1 MIERKIKN
9 FKKELAIINWVEGF
23 NKQKVLIRDES
34 NNAYLNKSNRKFIFF
49 HKGIFPYSKNGTLD
63 INIEGSQYYIKSSDF
78 KEPVNKNFTQIPCE
92 SACDVDTFTKGN
104 LNRRKLF
111 RMFFFDK
118 SERTHIFHHK
128 LEFPKYDGKI
138 PWAFEC
144 TRVQVKNKRYDIIQ
158 HKHNNQSYI
167 IIENLDPVSYSNFKK
182 DSYSIQ
188 KGIGFLIGY
197 MPGGENY
204 IFSGDNFVYQRL
216 SRKALKSIYHPVTSN
231 PYSFTLLHDQ
241 RKIAERYE
249 SILTVIPASV
259 ISNFVNKIHD
269 SEELSVAIIFLMEVA
284 SLSSVVSM
292 PGVFSVILE
301 SFANIII
308 NEQKI
313 RQSLITDEELAKE
326 IIDELN
332 LVIDKNASKMHSD
345 AAIKIRRRVAAIN
358 QPVNTKKIS
367 NAMKLREPFDQL
379 GISLSNLDEKA
390 IDYRNDLLHGN
401 ILMHDE
407 TKRTSKEIDNRMI
420 YVSAKLYT
428 LISKLILKYCG
439 YNGYVINHAKFYDLD
454 GIFGEIDFFE
464 KI

>member
-1 MIERKIKN
+1 MIKRKIKN
-9 FKKELAIINWVEGF
+9 FTKELTIIDWVEGF
-23 NKQKVLIRDES
+23 NKQKVFVGDNS
-34 NNAYLNKSNRKFIFF
+34 NEAYLNKSNGDFHFF
-49 HKGIFPYSKNGTLD
+49 YKGIFPYSKNGMLD
-63 INIEGSQYYIKSSDF
+63 FNIEGTQYYIKSSDF
-78 KEPVNKNFTQIPCE
+78 KDSVNKNFAKIPCE
-92 SACDVDTFTKGN
+92 STCDVDTFSKGN
-104 LNRRKLF
+104 LNKRKLF
-111 RMFFFDK
+111 RMFFLDS
-118 SERTHIFHHK
+118 SERSHIFHHK

-144 TRVQVKNKRYDIIQ
+144 IRINVKDKRYDITQ
-158 HKHNNQSYI
+158 HKHNEKSYI

-204 IFSGDNFVYQRL
+204 IFSSKNFVYQRL
-216 SRKALKSIYHPVTSN
+216 ARKALKSIFHPVTSN
-231 PYSFTLLHDQ
+231 PYSFTVLHDQ
-241 RKIAERYE
+241 RKITENYE
-249 SILTVIPASV
+249 SKLAVIPSSV
-259 ISNFVNKIHD
+259 VSNFVTKIHD
-269 SEELSVAIIFLMEVA
+269 SEELSVAIIFLMEVT

-308 NEQKI
+308 NEQNI
-313 RQSLITDEELAKE
+313 RESLISDEELAQE

-332 LVIDKNASKMHSD
+332 LVIDNHTSKIHPD
-345 AAIKIRRRVAAIN
+345 AVIKIRRRLASIN
-358 QPVNTKKIS
+358 QPINTNKIS

-379 GISLSNLDEKA
+379 GITLSSIDEKA
-390 IDYRNDLLHGN
+390 IEYRNDLLHGN
-401 ILMHDE
+401 ILMHDV
-407 TKRTSKEIDNRMI
+407 TKRTSKEIDDRML

-439 YNGYVINHAKFYDLD
+439 YNGYVINHAKFYD
-454 GIFGEIDFFE
+454 FKGEIGEVDFFE